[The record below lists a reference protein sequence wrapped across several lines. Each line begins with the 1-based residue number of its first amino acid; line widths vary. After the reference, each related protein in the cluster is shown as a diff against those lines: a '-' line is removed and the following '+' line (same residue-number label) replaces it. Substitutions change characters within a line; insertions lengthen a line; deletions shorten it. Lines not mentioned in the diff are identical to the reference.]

1 MTVKERNQLV
11 NELEKAVSYH
21 YPQPLDEKYCL
32 QLLQALEKIDF
43 KKSFVARIRMCWQL
57 IYLLEHISFEQTE
70 IGKEILERA
79 TKLLT
84 KHAQREN
91 KEHLIAVW
99 SMYRNPVFE
108 SILYEQKWIK
118 PAETIGPQV
127 FEAEFS
133 GNTHYSYIREDTG
146 SLLLAFKFN
155 DQEWLNKFFA
165 HNNFEHL
172 VLTVFRAAT
181 VERDEDI
188 KTTALA
194 FCHNLDESKK
204 QLVHFQ
210 MERIIWMLEALEW
223 LLTYKDYS
231 PSVPRAKVTMAL
243 LTGKYS
249 FRIRSETEAVVNAL
263 IEIVLYHVYPSRR
276 LPEKAKQVLLHLKT
290 PTGRN
295 LLCLKVVEL
304 ILSNGDY
311 KELEAI
317 AIQAGYEPIAPTDK
331 ALFFFLTGQFD
342 KYDVLDFD
350 RRLMRNIHETADNN
364 LRRQIG
370 QIVRS
375 SGRTDYLEILNKG
388 QQEVSNRLAY
398 GEQKTTIQI
407 LRSNGRWDAIW
418 QKIFELPFWGSVS
431 ALGVLQKADWQ
442 PDSNY
447 ERELFI
453 TLSNLLRAG
462 LPSNR
467 PFNILLPAG
476 ILRARVK
483 VAGRVNGLV
492 FAPDGRR
499 LALATGNRKVIIW
512 NLAQSAVEQTLSGF
526 EASVGLVA
534 YMPEGTLIWAERSN
548 RADFAAGV
556 WTWDGREK
564 RRLGSV
570 AGVATRLQPL
580 NGGEFLVLNTTGQ
593 PQIWSI
599 VTGRAVSVAQNFVI
613 PATPD
618 KTALDGNWRV
628 SFAADR
634 QLTFRSAA
642 KERLTGTLKLPGEKL
657 TVLEV
662 SADGDLLAAVT
673 EPTGF
678 QLWDLRPL
686 ELLELLDQPFGAADT
701 RYMAAVRLLKDTA
714 HITQPVRNA
723 LTYIEAILRH
733 RFRHAIEIEFA
744 PHLQPGAADIELE
757 ILDE

>member
-11 NELEKAVSYH
+11 QSFIDAMA
-21 YPQPLDEKYCL
+21 DEKTTSQQYL
-32 QLLQALEKIDF
+32 ELLLLIEKVDF
-43 KKSFVARIRMCWQL
+43 KTSVSRRTVFCRFLVDFIAHPYTDSDEIRELAAKVFVKHAKQEHSADMIYEWSFFRTPLFEDIFRNHKPLFPNPKFLATEEYLEGHFPYEVTGAVLLAFKLNYTDWLKSFVADNNF
-57 IYLLEHISFEQTE
+57 SDF
-70 IGKEILERA
+70 A
-79 TKLLT
+79 TLFAIAMT
-84 KHAQREN
+84 DGDSYIAQRAVEYCHTLTEAN
-91 KEHLIAVW
+91 KHLLH
-99 SMYRNPVFE
+99 N
-108 SILYEQKWIK
+108 IL
-118 PAETIGPQV
+118 ARD
-127 FEAEFS
+127 FS
-133 GNTHYSYIREDTG
+133 DRDGAIDWLVHYKYYSKHYSY
-146 SLLLAFKFN
+146 
-155 DQEWLNKFFA
+155 
-165 HNNFEHL
+165 
-172 VLTVFRAAT
+172 
-181 VERDEDI
+181 
-188 KTTALA
+188 
-194 FCHNLDESKK
+194 SK
-204 QLVHFQ
+204 VVV
-210 MERIIWMLEALEW
+210 
-223 LLTYKDYS
+223 S
-231 PSVPRAKVTMAL
+231 L
-243 LTGKYS
+243 LTGEFDAVNKHKFSLVRHLVRIIQQNIYS
-249 FRIRSETEAVVNAL
+249 ERN
-263 IEIVLYHVYPSRR
+263 
-276 LPEKAKQVLLHLKT
+276 LPEKAKEALLHLDMNA
-290 PTGRN
+290 GDS
-295 LLCLKVVEL
+295 LCTQLVQL
-304 ILSNGDY
+304 IANNGNY

-447 ERELFI
+447 ERELFV

-467 PFNILLPAG
+467 PFNTLLRAG
-476 ILRARVK
+476 ILRAQVK
-483 VAGRVNGLV
+483 VAGRVNELA

-512 NLAQSAVEQTLSGF
+512 NLAQSAVEQTLSDF

-548 RADFAAGV
+548 RADYAAGI
-556 WTWDGREK
+556 WLWDGREK

-580 NGGEFLVLNTTGQ
+580 NGGEFLVLNATGQ
-593 PQIWSI
+593 PQVWSI

-618 KTALDGNWRV
+618 KTVLGGKWLL
-628 SFAADR
+628 SYSADR
-634 QLTFRSAA
+634 KITFRNAA
-642 KERLTGTLKLPGEKL
+642 KERLTGTLRLPGEKL

-701 RYMAAVRLLKDTA
+701 RYMAAVRLLKDTP

-723 LTYIEAILRH
+723 LTYIETILRH